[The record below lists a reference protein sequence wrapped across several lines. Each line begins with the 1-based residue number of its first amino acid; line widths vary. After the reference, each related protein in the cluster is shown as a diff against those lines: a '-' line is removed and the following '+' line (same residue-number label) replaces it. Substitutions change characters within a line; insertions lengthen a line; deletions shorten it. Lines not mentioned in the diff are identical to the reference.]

1 MWLKIQLLRDEAAS
15 LNYVMETC
23 VQEVKQIEQWLQMYK
38 QLSSPNVLALSE
50 KVTIVEE
57 VVMNSLG
64 KKMQIRVEETKD

>member
-1 MWLKIQLLRDEAAS
+1 
-15 LNYVMETC
+15 
-23 VQEVKQIEQWLQMYK
+23 MYK